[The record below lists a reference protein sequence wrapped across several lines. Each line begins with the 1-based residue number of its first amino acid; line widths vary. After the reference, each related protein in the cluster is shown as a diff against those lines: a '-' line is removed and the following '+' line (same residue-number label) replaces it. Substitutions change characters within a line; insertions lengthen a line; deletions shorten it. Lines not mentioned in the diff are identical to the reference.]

1 MIHRNGF
8 RNLRDLVC
16 ANQGISAVEFALM
29 LPLLVLVGAGGLE
42 LTNLVLANQ
51 KVERIASVTA
61 DNVAR
66 NTLAPSEQSFAD
78 TFEGVDEIAAPFD
91 FYPNGRIIM
100 TGVIGIP
107 ENGSV
112 VPKVVWQRCRG
123 QLAGAISDVG
133 KEAKNPALWADGDD
147 AKLPNNIKL
156 LQNQLVVIS
165 EVSYRYEPLI
175 SLSQLPGNGEEK
187 IARQRSIFVSRG
199 QAFPYV
205 TPTSGLVPSKCS

>member
-1 MIHRNGF
+1 MRNF
-8 RNLRDLVC
+8 DRNCTLRRIICGNDGV
-16 ANQGISAVEFALM
+16 SAVEFALM
-29 LPLLVLVGAGGLE
+29 LPLLVLIGAGGLE

-51 KVERIASVTA
+51 KIERIASITA

-66 NTLAPSEQSFAD
+66 NTLAPTEQSFAD
-78 TFEGVDEIAAPFD
+78 TFEGVNEIAAPFD
-91 FYPNGRIIM
+91 FYSNGRIIM

-123 QLAGAISDVG
+123 QFAGPVSEVG
-133 KEAKNPALWADGDD
+133 KEAKNVALWADGPN
-147 AKLPNNIKL
+147 ANLPNGIKL
-156 LQNQLVVIS
+156 LQNQLVVVS

-175 SLSQLPGNGEEK
+175 SLSQLPGSPKER
-187 IARQRSIFVSRG
+187 IARQKSIFVSRG

-205 TPTSGLVPSKCS
+205 TPTSGVTPSKCT